1 MLNSLIQIRRDVLAL
16 NLLLT
21 VGPCLFQPTEA
32 STQENNSCFSLEQM
46 IHSIALRLEKRENVV
61 GWDVQVT
68 TIVEESFI
76 DRSTPEI
83 NRGELE
89 G

>member
-1 MLNSLIQIRRDVLAL
+1 M
-16 NLLLT
+16 
-21 VGPCLFQPTEA
+21 FQPTEA

>member
-1 MLNSLIQIRRDVLAL
+1 
-16 NLLLT
+16 
-21 VGPCLFQPTEA
+21 
-32 STQENNSCFSLEQM
+32 M

-76 DRSTPEI
+76 DRSTSEI

-89 G
+89 GYVLFQIFYSCFWEGLF

>member
-1 MLNSLIQIRRDVLAL
+1 
-16 NLLLT
+16 
-21 VGPCLFQPTEA
+21 
-32 STQENNSCFSLEQM
+32 M
-46 IHSIALRLEKRENVV
+46 IHSIALRLEKRENIV

-76 DRSTPEI
+76 DRSTSEI

>member
-1 MLNSLIQIRRDVLAL
+1 
-16 NLLLT
+16 
-21 VGPCLFQPTEA
+21 
-32 STQENNSCFSLEQM
+32 M
-46 IHSIALRLEKRENVV
+46 IHSIALRPEKRENVF

-68 TIVEESFI
+68 TIVEGSFI
-76 DRSTPEI
+76 DRSTSEI

>member
-1 MLNSLIQIRRDVLAL
+1 
-16 NLLLT
+16 
-21 VGPCLFQPTEA
+21 
-32 STQENNSCFSLEQM
+32 M

-68 TIVEESFI
+68 TTVEESFIDVQVTTTVEESFI
-76 DRSTPEI
+76 DRSTSEI

>member
-1 MLNSLIQIRRDVLAL
+1 
-16 NLLLT
+16 
-21 VGPCLFQPTEA
+21 
-32 STQENNSCFSLEQM
+32 M

-68 TIVEESFI
+68 TIVGESFI
-76 DRSTPEI
+76 DRSTSEI